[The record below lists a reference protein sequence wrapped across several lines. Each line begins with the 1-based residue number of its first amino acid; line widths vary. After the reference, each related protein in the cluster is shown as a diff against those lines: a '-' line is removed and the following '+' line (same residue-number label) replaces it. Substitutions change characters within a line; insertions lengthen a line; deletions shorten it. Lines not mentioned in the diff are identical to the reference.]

1 MPELFDNRILVVA
14 PDAFVVVNTIIKK
27 YGWISYVA
35 VTFIMSISYIYV
47 GVYYRKCS
55 IDRISKFIPVFIT
68 FSYFV
73 DCLVE
78 LYEHQYKVT
87 DNETSIDN
95 IIFFIDGVIRVWM
108 L

>member
-14 PDAFVVVNTIIKK
+14 PDVIVDEDNIIKK

-35 VTFIMSISYIYV
+35 VTLIMSAANIYV
-47 GVYYRKCS
+47 GVLYRKCS
-55 IDRISKFIPVFIT
+55 IDQISKFVPFFIT

-95 IIFFIDGVIRVWM
+95 IIFFIDGVIRFWM